1 MSVFLWVITSDCGS
15 FAMTLIA
22 LECSNCK
29 RMVAIKNNN
38 VLYLAD
44 VFKMDTDFLENE
56 EKYKAIKKGELLDGS
71 QCQ

>member
-1 MSVFLWVITSDCGS
+1 
-15 FAMTLIA
+15 
-22 LECSNCK
+22 
-29 RMVAIKNNN
+29 MVAIKNNN

-71 QCQ
+71 QCQWLP